1 MNLSIG
7 IISCN
12 RLKYLKGLLKSLE
25 CLKPLNLQLKSDI
38 EIILVDNGS
47 TEKGLIEYL
56 NSMKSEGLIDKL
68 ILNKERDWKNDEY
81 KAKNIIIN
89 ESLHD
94 IIFFLQDD
102 SCFIGTKELLNK
114 YIEDLKESDA
124 VCLDVCGVRM
134 CTIFRKIDYSK
145 LEISRNK
152 CKYWGTKDN
161 HFQTMGLFKKYVFRE
176 CGNYPIGK
184 DFSSWKLKNE
194 ETIQQEI
201 YYDLLVKKKLL
212 NSKKISKVTLVSHIP
227 LFITIWNDPRGGYSF
242 IRENKRYGHYL
253 EAQDESGLYY
263 NHLNNEEIERLMSY
277 RFPSGFTTVAKPIG
291 WEYAKAENND
301 QMKCDRE
308 KILSEGPVS
317 NI

>member
-1 MNLSIG
+1 MHLSIG

-25 CLKPLNLQLKSDI
+25 CLKSESGI
-38 EIILVDNGS
+38 EIIVVDNGS
-47 TEKGLIEYL
+47 TESGLVEYL
-56 NSMKSEGLIDKL
+56 NSEKSRGFIDKL

-81 KAKNIIIN
+81 KAKNIIIK
-89 ESLHD
+89 ESLYD

-102 SCFIGTKELLNK
+102 SSFIGTKELLSK
-114 YIEDLKESDA
+114 YIDDLKESDA

-184 DFSSWKLKNE
+184 DFSSWKIKDKD
-194 ETIQQEI
+194 TIQQEV
-201 YYDLLVKKKLL
+201 YYDALVKKKLL
-212 NSKKISKVTLVSHIP
+212 STKRINKVTLFAHIP

-242 IRENKRYGHYL
+242 IRDDKRYGHYID
-253 EAQDESGLYY
+253 AESENGLYY
-263 NHLNNEEIERLMSY
+263 NHLNNEEIDRLMSY

-291 WEYAKAENND
+291 WDYAKSENND
-301 QMKCDRE
+301 QLKYDRE
-308 KILSEGPVS
+308 KIMKEGPID